1 MPGTFAAAPY
11 VVAAYAL
18 IWLGLLAYVGWIG
31 LRLRGVRTELETV
44 RELVEEHGSRTQLPL
59 PMREGVEES

>member
-1 MPGTFAAAPY
+1 MPGTSSATPY

-18 IWLGLLAYVGWIG
+18 IWFGLLAYVGWLA

-44 RELVEEHGSRTQLPL
+44 RELLDERDAERGL
-59 PMREGVEES
+59 

>member
-1 MPGTFAAAPY
+1 MPGTSSATPY

-18 IWLGLLAYVGWIG
+18 IWLGLLAYVGWLA

-44 RELVEEHGSRTQLPL
+44 RELLDEREPNPL
-59 PMREGVEES
+59 PPSL